1 MKIVDNDNWLAPV
14 ADEVQKRNDRFCNRL
29 KTIEQQY
36 GSLNSF
42 ASAHEFFGFHYD
54 RIRRGWWYR
63 EYAPAAHYLS
73 LYGDFNGWNKYDN
86 PLENAGNGI
95 WELFLP
101 DSEYK
106 TKLVHGSLLKVL
118 VQSSIGE
125 QERIPVY
132 ITRVVQDENTKDF
145 SAQFWNPETQYVF
158 ENQSPAIDDEPLLIY
173 ESHVG
178 MAQEKEGVGTYN
190 EFIANVLPRIKA
202 DGYNAVQLMAIAE
215 HPYYGSFGY
224 HVSNFFAASSR
235 FGTPEELKKLV
246 DTAHGMGLRVI
257 MDLVHS
263 HTVKN
268 VREGINLF
276 DGTEY
281 QYLKPGLEGVHPQW
295 DSKLFDYGKT
305 ATLQLLLSNVKY
317 WLDEYHFDGY
327 RFDGVTSMLY
337 KNHGIGETFDSP
349 WKYFGDSVDNDAVT
363 YLQLANKL
371 IHDIDS
377 QNVTIAEDVSGM
389 PGICAKIEDGGIGF
403 DYRLGMGL
411 PDFWIKVLKDQSDE
425 QWNMHEFFFTMTN
438 RLSDVKTIA
447 YAESHDQALVG
458 DKTLAFRLM
467 DKEMYF
473 AMDKNSQ
480 NLIIDRGIALHKMIR
495 FFTITLGGDA
505 WLNFM
510 GNEFG
515 HPEWID
521 FPRYDN
527 GWSYKYAKRQ
537 WSLADNG
544 YLKYHWLGDFDKA
557 MLDFVKQTKVMQ
569 AAPAWLLNADEDNK
583 TIVFERNNLIFVFN
597 WGQKSLP
604 GYIINVKQ
612 TGDYEIIFSTDDKR
626 FGGFENID
634 KNAIFPSEKNGDAIT
649 MKIYNV
655 ARTATVY
662 RVKKM
667 IFLKKNVERKNK
679 LFNFA
684 DWNEF

>member
-1 MKIVDNDNWLAPV
+1 MKIVEQDSWLFPV
-14 ADEVQKRNDRFCNRL
+14 ADEVEKRFERYQNRL
-29 KTIEQQY
+29 KVIENQF
-36 GSLNSF
+36 GSLNNF
-42 ASAHEFFGFHYD
+42 ASAYQFFGFHYD
-54 RIRRGWWYR
+54 KIYRGWWYR
-63 EYAPAAHYLS
+63 EWAPAAHYMS
-73 LYGDFNGWNKYDN
+73 LFGDFNGWQRYEN
-86 PLENAGNGI
+86 PLENIGNGV
-95 WELFLP
+95 WEIFLP

-106 TKLVHGSLLKVL
+106 DRLTHGSLLKVI

-125 QERIPVY
+125 QERIPIY
-132 ITRVVQDENTKDF
+132 INRVVQDENTKDF
-145 SAQFWNPETQYVF
+145 SAQFWNPEKQYVF
-158 ENQSPAIDDEPLLIY
+158 ENQTPTLKDEPLLIY

-178 MAQEKEGVGTYN
+178 MAQEKENVGTYN
-190 EFIANVLPRIKA
+190 EFITNVLPRIKA

-246 DTAHGMGLRVI
+246 DTAHGMGLLVI

-268 VREGINLF
+268 VREGLNLF

-281 QYLKPGLEGVHPQW
+281 QYLKPGQEGIHPQW
-295 DSKLFDYGKT
+295 DSKLFNYGKT
-305 ATLQLLLSNVKY
+305 ETLQLLLSNVRF
-317 WLDEYHFDGY
+317 WLEEYHFDGF

-337 KNHGIGETFDSP
+337 KNHGIGETFDDP
-349 WKYFGDSVDNDAVT
+349 WKYFGDNVDNDAVT

-371 IHDIDS
+371 VHDIDN
-377 QNVTIAEDVSGM
+377 QNITIAEDVSGM

-411 PDFWIKVLKDQSDE
+411 PDFWIKVLKDQTDE

-438 RLSDVKTIA
+438 RLQDVKTIA

-467 DKEMYF
+467 DKEMYT
-473 AMDKNSQ
+473 AMAKNQ
-480 NLIIDRGIALHKMIR
+480 DNLIIDRGIALHKMIR
-495 FFTITLGGDA
+495 FFTICLGGDA

-527 GWSYKYAKRQ
+527 NWSYKYAKRQ
-537 WSLADNG
+537 WSLADAD

-557 MLDFVKQTKVMQ
+557 MLDFVKKNKIMKS
-569 AAPAWLLNADEDNK
+569 APAWLLEADEDNK
-583 TIVFERNNLIFVFN
+583 TIVFERNNMIFVFN

-604 GYIINVKQ
+604 DYKIKVKG
-612 TGDYEIIFSTDDKR
+612 TGDYEIVFSTDEKC

-634 KNAIFPSEKNGDAIT
+634 KSAVFPSEREGDEVT

-655 ARTATVY
+655 ARIATVY
-662 RVKKM
+662 RVKK
-667 IFLKKNVERKNK
+667 
-679 LFNFA
+679 
-684 DWNEF
+684 

>member
-1 MKIVDNDNWLAPV
+1 MKIVEKDSWLNPV
-14 ADEVQKRNDRFCNRL
+14 ADEVENRYERFQNRL
-29 KTIEQQY
+29 KSIENQF
-36 GSLNSF
+36 GSLSTF
-42 ASAHEFFGFHYD
+42 ASAHQFFGFHYD
-54 RIRRGWWYR
+54 PHRRGWWYR
-63 EYAPAAHYLS
+63 EWAPCAHYIS
-73 LYGDFNGWNKYDN
+73 IFGDFNGWNRYGN
-86 PLENAGNGI
+86 PLENVGNGV
-95 WELFLP
+95 WEIFLP
-101 DSEYK
+101 DTEYK
-106 TKLVHGSLLKVL
+106 DKLVHGSLLKII

-125 QERIPVY
+125 QERIPIY
-132 ITRVVQDENTKDF
+132 INRVVQDEKTKDF
-145 SAQFWNPETQYVF
+145 SAQFWNPVTPFVF
-158 ENQSPAIDDEPLLIY
+158 EHQTPTLGADPLLIY

-178 MAQEKEGVGTYN
+178 MAQEKEEVGTYN
-190 EFIANVLPRIKA
+190 EFITNVLPRIKA

-246 DTAHGMGLRVI
+246 DTAHGMGLLVI

-268 VREGINLF
+268 VREGLNLF
-276 DGTEY
+276 DGSDY
-281 QYLKPGLEGVHPQW
+281 QYLKPGKDGEHPQW
-295 DSKLFDYGKT
+295 DSKLFNYGKT
-305 ATLQLLLSNVKY
+305 ETLQLLLSNVRY
-317 WLDEYHFDGY
+317 WLDEYHFDGF

-337 KNHGIGETFDSP
+337 KNHGMGETFDNP
-349 WKYFGDSVDNDAVT
+349 WKYFGDNVDNDAVT

-371 IHDIDS
+371 IHNIDN
-377 QNVTIAEDVSGM
+377 QNITIAEDVSGM

-411 PDFWIKVLKDQSDE
+411 PDFWIKVLKDQTDE

-467 DKEMYF
+467 DKEMYT
-473 AMDKNSQ
+473 AMDKASQ

-495 FFTITLGGDA
+495 FFTICLGGDA

-557 MLDFVKQTKVMQ
+557 MLDFVKKTRLL
-569 AAPAWLLNADEDNK
+569 ASNPAWLLEADEENK
-583 TIVFERNNLIFVFN
+583 TIIFEKNNFIFVFN

-604 GYIINVKQ
+604 DYEVKVKQ
-612 TGDYEIIFSTDDKR
+612 TGDYKIVLSTDSQC
-626 FGGFENID
+626 FGGFGNVDE
-634 KNAIFPSEKNGDAIT
+634 KAVFPSEKREDGVFI
-649 MKIYNV
+649 KVYNV
-655 ARTATVY
+655 ARTAVVY
-662 RVKKM
+662 SVD
-667 IFLKKNVERKNK
+667 N
-679 LFNFA
+679 
-684 DWNEF
+684 

>member
-1 MKIVDNDNWLAPV
+1 MNIVERDSWLNPV
-14 ADEVQKRNDRFCNRL
+14 ADEVQKRYDRFCNRL
-29 KTIEQQY
+29 KAIENKF
-36 GSLNSF
+36 GSLNNF
-42 ASAHEFFGFHYD
+42 ASAHQFFGFHYD
-54 RIRRGWWYR
+54 NIRRGWWYR
-63 EYAPAAHYLS
+63 EWAPAAHYLS
-73 LYGDFNGWNKYDN
+73 LYGDFNGWDRYAN
-86 PLENAGNGI
+86 PLENVGNGI
-95 WELFLP
+95 WEIFLP

-106 TKLVHGSLLKVL
+106 NKLVHGSLLKVL

-145 SAQFWNPETQYVF
+145 SAQFWNPEKPYKY
-158 ENQSPAIDDEPLLIY
+158 ENKAPKITDEPLLIY

-178 MAQEKEGVGTYN
+178 MAQEKEEVGSYN
-190 EFIANVLPRIKA
+190 EFIDNVLPRIKA

-281 QYLKPGLEGVHPQW
+281 QYLKPGYEGIHPQW
-295 DSKLFDYGKT
+295 DSKLFNYGKT
-305 ATLQLLLSNVKY
+305 ETLQLLLSNVKY
-317 WLDEYHFDGY
+317 WLEEYHFDGY

-337 KNHGIGETFDSP
+337 KDHGIGTTFDDP
-349 WKYFGDSVDNDAVT
+349 WKYFGDNIDNDAVT

-371 IHDIDS
+371 IHDIDK

-389 PGICAKIEDGGIGF
+389 PGICAKIDDGGIGF

-411 PDFWIKVLKDQSDE
+411 PDFWIKVLKDQTDE

-438 RLSDVKTIA
+438 RLYDVKTIA

-467 DKEMYF
+467 DKEMYT
-473 AMDKNSQ
+473 AMDKASQ

-557 MLDFVKQTKVMQ
+557 MLAFVKKTKVMQ

-604 GYIINVKQ
+604 DYTINVKQ
-612 TGDYEIIFSTDDKR
+612 TGDYEIMFTTDDKC

-634 KNAIFPSEKNGDAIT
+634 KNAIFPSEKKGDDIT

-655 ARTATVY
+655 ARTAVVY
-662 RVKKM
+662 S
-667 IFLKKNVERKNK
+667 LKNDV
-679 LFNFA
+679 F
-684 DWNEF
+684 

>member
-1 MKIVDNDNWLAPV
+1 MKIVDNDNWLSPV
-14 ADEVQKRNDRFCNRL
+14 ADEVQKRYDRYRNRL
-29 KTIEQQY
+29 ETIEKQY
-36 GSLNSF
+36 GSLDRF

-73 LYGDFNGWNKYDN
+73 LYGDFNGWNKYEN
-86 PLENAGNGI
+86 PLENVGNGI

-106 TKLVHGSLLKVL
+106 TRLVHGSLMKVL

-125 QERIPVY
+125 QDRIPIY
-132 ITRVVQDENTKDF
+132 IERVVQDENTKDF
-145 SAQFWNPETQYVF
+145 AAQFWNPEKQYVF
-158 ENQSPAIDDEPLLIY
+158 ENQSPRIDDEPLLIY

-190 EFIANVLPRIKA
+190 EFITNVLPRIKA
-202 DGYNAVQLMAIAE
+202 GGYNAVQLMAIAE

-246 DTAHGMGLRVI
+246 DTAHGMGLLVI

-281 QYLKPGLEGVHPQW
+281 QYLKPGMEGIHPQW

-349 WKYFGDSVDNDAVT
+349 WKYFGDGVDNDAVT

-371 IHDIDS
+371 IHDIDN

-389 PGICAKIEDGGIGF
+389 PGICAHIEDGGMGF

-438 RLSDVKTIA
+438 RLYDVKTVA

-473 AMDKNSQ
+473 AMSKDQQ

-521 FPRYDN
+521 FPRHDN

-537 WSLADNG
+537 WSLADNEC
-544 YLKYHWLGDFDKA
+544 LKYQWLGDFDKA
-557 MLDFVKQTKVMQ
+557 MLDFVKKTKVMQ
-569 AAPAWLLNADEDNK
+569 SAPAWLLNVDEDNK

-612 TGDYEIIFSTDDKR
+612 TGDYEIVFSTDEKR

-634 KNAIFPSEKNGDAIT
+634 ESAVFPSEKNGDAVT

-655 ARTATVY
+655 ARTAAVY
-662 RVKKM
+662 SVKK
-667 IFLKKNVERKNK
+667 
-679 LFNFA
+679 
-684 DWNEF
+684 

>member
-1 MKIVDNDNWLAPV
+1 MKIVERDSWLNPV
-14 ADEVQKRNDRFCNRL
+14 ADEVQKRYDRYCNRL
-29 KTIEQQY
+29 KTIEKQF
-36 GSLNSF
+36 GSLGTF
-42 ASAHEFFGFHYD
+42 ASAHQFFGFHYD

-63 EYAPAAHYLS
+63 EWAPAAHYLS
-73 LYGDFNGWNKYDN
+73 LFGDFNDWQRYAN
-86 PLENAGNGI
+86 PLENVGNGV
-95 WELFLP
+95 WEIFLP
-101 DSEYK
+101 DDEYQN
-106 TKLVHGSLLKVL
+106 KLVHGSLLKVI

-125 QERIPVY
+125 QERIPIY
-132 ITRVVQDENTKDF
+132 INRVVQDENTKDF
-145 SAQFWNPETQYVF
+145 SAQFWNPAKPYVF
-158 ENQSPAIDDEPLLIY
+158 ENQTPTLGEEPLLIY

-178 MAQEKEGVGTYN
+178 MAQEKEDVGSYN

-246 DTAHGMGLRVI
+246 DTAHGMGLLVI

-281 QYLKPGLEGVHPQW
+281 QYLKPGKDGEHPQW
-295 DSKLFDYGKT
+295 DSKLFNYGKT
-305 ATLQLLLSNVKY
+305 ETLQLLLSNVRY
-317 WLDEYHFDGY
+317 WLEEYHFDGY

-337 KNHGIGETFDSP
+337 KNHGIGETFDDP
-349 WKYFGDSVDNDAVT
+349 WKYFGDNVDNDAVT

-371 IHDIDS
+371 IHDIDN
-377 QNVTIAEDVSGM
+377 QNITIAEDVSGM
-389 PGICAKIEDGGIGF
+389 PGICAKIEEGGIGF

-411 PDFWIKVLKDQSDE
+411 PDFWIKVLKDQTDE

-467 DKEMYF
+467 DKEMYT
-473 AMDKNSQ
+473 AMAKNQQ

-495 FFTITLGGDA
+495 FFTICLGGDA

-527 GWSYKYAKRQ
+527 GWSFKYAKRQ

-557 MLDFVKQTKVMQ
+557 MIDFVKKTRLL
-569 AAPAWLLNADEDNK
+569 ASNPAWLLEADEENK
-583 TIVFERNNLIFVFN
+583 TIIFEKNNFIFVFN

-604 GYIINVKQ
+604 DYEVKVKQ
-612 TGDYEIIFSTDDKR
+612 TGDYKIVLSTDSQC
-626 FGGFENID
+626 FGGFGNVDE
-634 KNAIFPSEKNGDAIT
+634 KAVFPSEKREDGVF
-649 MKIYNV
+649 MKVYNV
-655 ARTATVY
+655 ARTAVVY
-662 RVKKM
+662 SVD
-667 IFLKKNVERKNK
+667 N
-679 LFNFA
+679 
-684 DWNEF
+684 

>member
-1 MKIVDNDNWLAPV
+1 MNIVDRDSWLSPV
-14 ADEVQKRNDRFCNRL
+14 AEEVQRRYDRYSNRL

-36 GSLNSF
+36 GSLGNF
-42 ASAHEFFGFHYD
+42 ASAHQFFGFHYD

-63 EYAPAAHYLS
+63 EWAPAAHYLS
-73 LYGDFNGWNKYDN
+73 LYGDFNGWSRYEN

-95 WELFLP
+95 WEIFLP
-101 DSEYK
+101 DDEYK

-145 SAQFWNPETQYVF
+145 SAQFWNPDKPYVF
-158 ENQSPAIDDEPLLIY
+158 ENQTPSLKDEPLLIY

-178 MAQEKEGVGTYN
+178 MAQEKEEVGSYN
-190 EFIANVLPRIKA
+190 EFISNVLPRIKA

-246 DTAHGMGLRVI
+246 DTAHGMGLLVI

-281 QYLKPGLEGVHPQW
+281 QYLKPGQEGIHPQW
-295 DSKLFDYGKT
+295 DSKLFNYGKT
-305 ATLQLLLSNVKY
+305 ETLQLLLSNVKY

-337 KNHGIGETFDSP
+337 KDHGIGTTFDDP
-349 WKYFGDSVDNDAVT
+349 WKYFGDNVDNDAVT

-371 IHDIDS
+371 THDIDK
-377 QNVTIAEDVSGM
+377 QNITIAEDVSGM

-411 PDFWIKVLKDQSDE
+411 PDFWIKVLKDQTDE

-438 RLSDVKTIA
+438 RLQDVKTIA

-467 DKEMYF
+467 DKEMYTSM
-473 AMDKNSQ
+473 AKDQQ

-495 FFTITLGGDA
+495 FFTICLGGDA

-537 WSLADNG
+537 WSLSDAD

-557 MLDFVKQTKVMQ
+557 MLDFVKKTKVMQ
-569 AAPAWLLNADEDNK
+569 AAPAWLLEADEDNK

-604 GYIINVKQ
+604 DYKIKVKQ
-612 TGDYEIIFSTDDKR
+612 TGDYKIIFSSDDKC

-634 KNAIFPSEKNGDAIT
+634 KNAIFPSEKKGDEIT

-655 ARTATVY
+655 ARTAVVY
-662 RVKKM
+662 S
-667 IFLKKNVERKNK
+667 LKNDV
-679 LFNFA
+679 F
-684 DWNEF
+684 

>member
-1 MKIVDNDNWLAPV
+1 MNIVDRDSWLSPV
-14 ADEVQKRNDRFCNRL
+14 AEEVQRRFDRYCNRL

-36 GSLNSF
+36 GSLGNF
-42 ASAHEFFGFHYD
+42 ASAHQFFGFHYD

-63 EYAPAAHYLS
+63 EWAPAAHYLS
-73 LYGDFNGWNKYDN
+73 LYGDFNGWNRYEN

-95 WELFLP
+95 WEIFLP
-101 DSEYK
+101 DDEYK

-145 SAQFWNPETQYVF
+145 SAQFWNPDKPYVF
-158 ENQSPAIDDEPLLIY
+158 ENQTPSLKDEPLLIY

-178 MAQEKEGVGTYN
+178 MAQEKEEVGSYN
-190 EFIANVLPRIKA
+190 EFISNVLPRIKA

-246 DTAHGMGLRVI
+246 DTAHGMGLLVI

-281 QYLKPGLEGVHPQW
+281 QYLKPGQEGIHPQW
-295 DSKLFDYGKT
+295 DSKLFNYGKT
-305 ATLQLLLSNVKY
+305 ETLQLLLSNVKY

-337 KNHGIGETFDSP
+337 KDHGIGTTFDDP
-349 WKYFGDSVDNDAVT
+349 WKYFGDNVDNDAVT

-371 IHDIDS
+371 THDIDK
-377 QNVTIAEDVSGM
+377 QNITIAEDVSGM

-411 PDFWIKVLKDQSDE
+411 PDFWIKVLKDQTDE

-438 RLSDVKTIA
+438 RLQDVKTIA

-467 DKEMYF
+467 DKEMYT
-473 AMDKNSQ
+473 AMAKDQQ

-495 FFTITLGGDA
+495 FFTICLGGDA

-537 WSLADNG
+537 WSLSDAN

-557 MLDFVKQTKVMQ
+557 MLDFVKKTKVMQ
-569 AAPAWLLNADEDNK
+569 AAPAWLLEADEDNK

-604 GYIINVKQ
+604 DYKIKVKQ
-612 TGDYEIIFSTDDKR
+612 TGDYKIIFSSDDKC

-634 KNAIFPSEKNGDAIT
+634 KNAIFPSEKKGDEIT

-655 ARTATVY
+655 ARTAVVY
-662 RVKKM
+662 S
-667 IFLKKNVERKNK
+667 LKNDV
-679 LFNFA
+679 F
-684 DWNEF
+684 

>member
-1 MKIVDNDNWLAPV
+1 MKIVEKDSWLNPV
-14 ADEVQKRNDRFCNRL
+14 ADKVQERYNRYL
-29 KTIEQQY
+29 NKLHLIENQY
-36 GSLNSF
+36 GSLCTF
-42 ASAHEFFGFHYD
+42 ATAYMFFGFHYD
-54 RIRRGWWYR
+54 RVRRGWWYR

-73 LYGDFNGWNKYDN
+73 LFGDFNDWNRYAN
-86 PLENAGNGI
+86 PLENDGHGVWTI
-95 WELFLP
+95 FLP
-101 DSEYK
+101 DAEYK
-106 TKLVHGSLLKVL
+106 DKLVHGSLLKVI

-132 ITRVVQDENTKDF
+132 VNKVLQDDTTKDF
-145 SAQFWNPETQYVF
+145 AAQFWNPKQPYIF
-158 ENQSPAIDDEPLLIY
+158 ENQSPVLNDEPLLIY
-173 ESHVG
+173 EAHVG

-190 EFIANVLPRIKA
+190 EFIANVLPRIK
-202 DGYNAVQLMAIAE
+202 DGGYNAVQLMAIAE

-268 VREGINLF
+268 TREGINLF

-281 QYLKPGLEGVHPQW
+281 QYLKPGREGEHPQW

-305 ATLQLLLSNVKY
+305 ETLQLLLSNVRY
-317 WLDEYHFDGY
+317 WLDEFHFDGF

-337 KNHGIGETFDSP
+337 KNHGIDTVYDSP
-349 WKYFGDSVDNDAVT
+349 WQYFGDNIDNDAVT
-363 YLQLANKL
+363 YLQLANNL
-371 IHDIDS
+371 IHNIDN
-377 QNVTIAEDVSGM
+377 QYVTIAEDVSGM
-389 PGICAKIEDGGIGF
+389 PGLCAPIDDGGIGF

-411 PDFWIKVLKDQSDE
+411 PDFWIKVLKDQPEE

-438 RLSDVKTIA
+438 RLPDVKTIA

-467 DKEMYF
+467 DKEMYT
-473 AMDKNSQ
+473 AMDKASP

-495 FFTITLGGDA
+495 LFTIALGGDA

-537 WSLADNG
+537 WSLADNSC
-544 YLKYHWLGDFDKA
+544 LKYHWLGDFDKA
-557 MLDFVKQTKVMQ
+557 MIDFVKKTKVMQ

-604 GYIINVKQ
+604 DYRINVKQ
-612 TGDYEIIFSTDDKR
+612 TGDYKIILTTDEKR

-634 KNAIFPSEKNGDAIT
+634 RNAIFPSEKNNDEVT
-649 MKIYNV
+649 MRIYNV

-662 RVKKM
+662 QAKQ
-667 IFLKKNVERKNK
+667 
-679 LFNFA
+679 
-684 DWNEF
+684 

>member
-1 MKIVDNDNWLAPV
+1 MKIVERDNWLTPV
-14 ADEVQKRNDRFCNRL
+14 AAEVERRFKRYQDRL
-29 KTIEQQY
+29 KSIENQF
-36 GSLNSF
+36 GSLNNF
-42 ASAHEFFGFHYD
+42 ASAYQFFGFHYD
-54 RIRRGWWYR
+54 NVRHGWWYR
-63 EYAPAAHYLS
+63 EWAPGAHYMS
-73 LYGDFNGWNKYDN
+73 VYGDFNQWQRYSNPMDN
-86 PLENAGNGI
+86 VGNGI
-95 WELFLP
+95 WEVFLP

-106 TKLVHGSLLKVL
+106 DKLVHGSLLKVL

-125 QERIPVY
+125 QERMPVY
-132 ITRVVQDENTKDF
+132 INRVVQDEASKDF
-145 SAQFWNPETQYVF
+145 SAQFWNPDKQYVF
-158 ENQSPAIDDEPLLIY
+158 VNQRPVLGSEPLLIY

-178 MAQEKEGVGTYN
+178 MAQEKEDVGTYN
-190 EFIANVLPRIKA
+190 EFIDNVLPRIKA
-202 DGYNAVQLMAIAE
+202 DGYNAVQLMAVAE

-224 HVSNFFAASSR
+224 HVSNYFAASSR
-235 FGTPEELKKLV
+235 FGTPEELKQLV
-246 DTAHGMGLRVI
+246 DTAHGMGLMVI

-276 DGTEY
+276 DGTDY
-281 QYLKPGLEGVHPQW
+281 QYLKPGKEGEHPQW
-295 DSKLFDYGKT
+295 DSKLFNYGKT
-305 ATLQLLLSNVKY
+305 ETLQLLLSNVKY
-317 WLDEYHFDGY
+317 WLDEYRFDGF

-337 KNHGIGETFDSP
+337 KDHGIGTAFDDP
-349 WKYFGDSVDNDAVT
+349 WKYFGDNVDNDAVT

-371 IHDIDS
+371 IHDIDN

-411 PDFWIKVLKDQSDE
+411 PDFWIKVLKDQTDE

-467 DKEMYF
+467 DKEMYT
-473 AMDKNSQ
+473 AMAKNRQ

-495 FFTITLGGDA
+495 FFTICLGGDA

-537 WSLADNG
+537 WSLADAD

-557 MLDFVKQTKVMQ
+557 MLDFVKRTGVMQ
-569 AAPAWLLNADEDNK
+569 ANPAWLLQADEDNK
-583 TIVFERNNLIFVFN
+583 TIVFERKNLIFVFN

-604 GYIINVKQ
+604 GYQIKVKR
-612 TGDYEIIFSTDDKR
+612 TGDYKIVFSSDSKR

-634 KNAIFPSEKNGDAIT
+634 ESAIFPSEREGDEVT

-655 ARTATVY
+655 ARTAVVY
-662 RVKKM
+662 AVD
-667 IFLKKNVERKNK
+667 
-679 LFNFA
+679 NF
-684 DWNEF
+684 

>member
-1 MKIVDNDNWLAPV
+1 MKIVDNDNWLSPV
-14 ADEVQKRNDRFCNRL
+14 ADEVQKRYDRYRNRL
-29 KTIEQQY
+29 ETIEKQY
-36 GSLNSF
+36 GSLDRF

-73 LYGDFNGWNKYDN
+73 LYGDFNGWNKYEN

-106 TKLVHGSLLKVL
+106 TRLVHGSLMKVL

-125 QERIPVY
+125 QDRIPIY
-132 ITRVVQDENTKDF
+132 IERVVQDENTKDF
-145 SAQFWNPETQYVF
+145 AAQFWNPEKQYIF
-158 ENQSPAIDDEPLLIY
+158 ENQTPELTDEPLLIY

-190 EFIANVLPRIKA
+190 EFIANVLPRVKA
-202 DGYNAVQLMAIAE
+202 GGYNAVQLMAIAE

-246 DTAHGMGLRVI
+246 DTAHGMGLLVI

-281 QYLKPGLEGVHPQW
+281 QYLKPGMEGVHPQW

-349 WKYFGDSVDNDAVT
+349 WKYFGDGVDNDAVT

-371 IHDIDS
+371 IHDIDN

-389 PGICAKIEDGGIGF
+389 PGICAHIEDGGMGF

-438 RLSDVKTIA
+438 RLYDVKTVA

-473 AMDKNSQ
+473 AMSKDQQ

-521 FPRYDN
+521 FPRHDN

-537 WSLADNG
+537 WSLADNEC
-544 YLKYHWLGDFDKA
+544 LKYQWLGDFDKA
-557 MLDFVKQTKVMQ
+557 MLDFVKKTKVMQ
-569 AAPAWLLNADEDNK
+569 SAPAWLLNVDEDNK

-612 TGDYEIIFSTDDKR
+612 TGDYEIVFSTDEKR

-634 KNAIFPSEKNGDAIT
+634 ESAVFPSEKNGDAVT

-655 ARTATVY
+655 ARTAAVY
-662 RVKKM
+662 SVKK
-667 IFLKKNVERKNK
+667 
-679 LFNFA
+679 
-684 DWNEF
+684 

>member
-1 MKIVDNDNWLAPV
+1 MKIVEKDSWLNPV
-14 ADEVQKRNDRFCNRL
+14 ADEVENRYERFQNRL
-29 KTIEQQY
+29 KSIENQF
-36 GSLNSF
+36 GSLSTF
-42 ASAHEFFGFHYD
+42 ASAHQFFGFHYD
-54 RIRRGWWYR
+54 PHRRGWWYR
-63 EYAPAAHYLS
+63 EWAPCAHYIS
-73 LYGDFNGWNKYDN
+73 IFGDFNGWNRYGN
-86 PLENAGNGI
+86 PLENVGNGV
-95 WELFLP
+95 WEIFLP
-101 DSEYK
+101 DTEYK
-106 TKLVHGSLLKVL
+106 DKLVHGSLLKII

-125 QERIPVY
+125 QERIPIY
-132 ITRVVQDENTKDF
+132 INRVVQDEKTKDF
-145 SAQFWNPETQYVF
+145 SAQFWNPVTPFVF
-158 ENQSPAIDDEPLLIY
+158 EHQTPTLGADPLLIY

-178 MAQEKEGVGTYN
+178 MAQEKEEVGTYN
-190 EFIANVLPRIKA
+190 EFITNVLPRIKA

-246 DTAHGMGLRVI
+246 DTAHGMGLLVI

-268 VREGINLF
+268 VREGLNLF
-276 DGTEY
+276 DGSDY
-281 QYLKPGLEGVHPQW
+281 QYLKPGKDGEHPQW
-295 DSKLFDYGKT
+295 DSKLFNYGKT
-305 ATLQLLLSNVKY
+305 ETLQLLLSNVRY
-317 WLDEYHFDGY
+317 WLDEYHFDGF

-337 KNHGIGETFDSP
+337 KNHGMGETFDNP
-349 WKYFGDSVDNDAVT
+349 WKYFGDNVDNDAVT

-371 IHDIDS
+371 IHDIDN
-377 QNVTIAEDVSGM
+377 QNITIAEDVSGM

-411 PDFWIKVLKDQSDE
+411 PDFWIKVLKDQTDE

-467 DKEMYF
+467 DKEMYT
-473 AMDKNSQ
+473 AMDKASQ

-495 FFTITLGGDA
+495 FFTICLGGDA

-557 MLDFVKQTKVMQ
+557 MLDFVKKTRLL
-569 AAPAWLLNADEDNK
+569 ASNPAWLLEADEENK
-583 TIVFERNNLIFVFN
+583 TIIFEKNNFIFVFN

-604 GYIINVKQ
+604 DYEVKVKQ
-612 TGDYEIIFSTDDKR
+612 TGDYKIVLSTDSQR
-626 FGGFENID
+626 FGGFGNVDE
-634 KNAIFPSEKNGDAIT
+634 KAVFPSEKRGDGVF
-649 MKIYNV
+649 MKVYNV
-655 ARTATVY
+655 ARTAVVY
-662 RVKKM
+662 CVD
-667 IFLKKNVERKNK
+667 N
-679 LFNFA
+679 
-684 DWNEF
+684 

>member
-1 MKIVDNDNWLAPV
+1 MKIVERDSWLNPV
-14 ADEVQKRNDRFCNRL
+14 ANEVQKRYDRYCNRL
-29 KTIEQQY
+29 KTIEKQF
-36 GSLNSF
+36 GSLGTF
-42 ASAHEFFGFHYD
+42 ASAHQFFGFHYD

-63 EYAPAAHYLS
+63 EWAPAAHYLS
-73 LYGDFNGWNKYDN
+73 LFGDFNDWQRYAN
-86 PLENAGNGI
+86 PLENVGYGV
-95 WELFLP
+95 WEIFLP
-101 DSEYK
+101 DDEYQN
-106 TKLVHGSLLKVL
+106 KLVHGSLLKVI

-125 QERIPVY
+125 QERIPIY
-132 ITRVVQDENTKDF
+132 INRVVQDENTKDF
-145 SAQFWNPETQYVF
+145 SAQFWNPAKPYVF
-158 ENQSPAIDDEPLLIY
+158 ENQTPKLGEEPLLIY

-178 MAQEKEGVGTYN
+178 MAQEKENVGSYN

-246 DTAHGMGLRVI
+246 DTAHGMGLLVI

-281 QYLKPGLEGVHPQW
+281 QYLKPGKDGEHPQW
-295 DSKLFDYGKT
+295 DSKLFNYGKT
-305 ATLQLLLSNVKY
+305 ETLQLLLSNVRY
-317 WLDEYHFDGY
+317 WLEEYHFDGY

-337 KNHGIGETFDSP
+337 RNHGIGETFDDP
-349 WKYFGDSVDNDAVT
+349 WKYFGDNIDNDAVT

-371 IHDIDS
+371 IHDIDN

-411 PDFWIKVLKDQSDE
+411 PDFWIKVLKDQTDE

-467 DKEMYF
+467 DKEMYT
-473 AMDKNSQ
+473 AMAKNQQ
-480 NLIIDRGIALHKMIR
+480 NLVIDRGIALHKMIR
-495 FFTITLGGDA
+495 FFTICLGGDA

-537 WSLADNG
+537 WSLSDNG

-557 MLDFVKQTKVMQ
+557 MIDFVKKTQLL
-569 AAPAWLLNADEDNK
+569 ASNPAWLLEADEENK
-583 TIVFERNNLIFVFN
+583 TIIFEKNNFIFVFN

-604 GYIINVKQ
+604 DYKVKVKQ
-612 TGDYEIIFSTDDKR
+612 IGDYKIVLSTDSQC
-626 FGGFENID
+626 FGGFGNVDE
-634 KNAIFPSEKNGDAIT
+634 KAVFPSEKREDGVF
-649 MKIYNV
+649 MKVYNV
-655 ARTATVY
+655 ARTAVVY
-662 RVKKM
+662 SVD
-667 IFLKKNVERKNK
+667 N
-679 LFNFA
+679 
-684 DWNEF
+684 

>member
-1 MKIVDNDNWLAPV
+1 MKIVDNDNWLSPV
-14 ADEVQKRNDRFCNRL
+14 ADEVQKRYDRYRNRL
-29 KTIEQQY
+29 ETIEKQY
-36 GSLNSF
+36 GSLDRF

-73 LYGDFNGWNKYDN
+73 LYGDFNGWNKYEN
-86 PLENAGNGI
+86 PLENVGNGI

-106 TKLVHGSLLKVL
+106 TRLVHGSLMKVL

-125 QERIPVY
+125 QDRIPIY
-132 ITRVVQDENTKDF
+132 IERVVQDENTKDF
-145 SAQFWNPETQYVF
+145 AAQFWNPEKQYIF
-158 ENQSPAIDDEPLLIY
+158 ENQTPELTDEPLLIY

-190 EFIANVLPRIKA
+190 EFIANVLPRVKA
-202 DGYNAVQLMAIAE
+202 GGYNAVQLMAIAE

-246 DTAHGMGLRVI
+246 DTAHGMGLLVI

-281 QYLKPGLEGVHPQW
+281 QYLKPGMEGVHPQW

-349 WKYFGDSVDNDAVT
+349 WKYFGDGVDNDAVT

-371 IHDIDS
+371 IHDIDN

-389 PGICAKIEDGGIGF
+389 PGICAHIEDGGMGF

-438 RLSDVKTIA
+438 RLYDVKTVA

-473 AMDKNSQ
+473 AMSKDQQ

-521 FPRYDN
+521 FPRHDN

-537 WSLADNG
+537 WSLADNEC
-544 YLKYHWLGDFDKA
+544 LKYQWLGDFDKA
-557 MLDFVKQTKVMQ
+557 MLDFVKKTKVMQ
-569 AAPAWLLNADEDNK
+569 SAPAWLLNVDEDNK

-612 TGDYEIIFSTDDKR
+612 TGDYEIVFSTDEKR

-634 KNAIFPSEKNGDAIT
+634 ESAVFPSKKNGDAVT

-655 ARTATVY
+655 ARTAAVY
-662 RVKKM
+662 SVKK
-667 IFLKKNVERKNK
+667 
-679 LFNFA
+679 
-684 DWNEF
+684 

>member
-1 MKIVDNDNWLAPV
+1 MKIVERDSWLNPV
-14 ADEVQKRNDRFCNRL
+14 ADEVQKRYDRFCNRL
-29 KTIEQQY
+29 KAIEDKF
-36 GSLNSF
+36 GSLNNF
-42 ASAHEFFGFHYD
+42 ASAHQFFGFHYD
-54 RIRRGWWYR
+54 NIRRGWWYR
-63 EYAPAAHYLS
+63 EWAPAAHYLS
-73 LYGDFNGWNKYDN
+73 LYGDFNGWDRYAN
-86 PLENAGNGI
+86 PLENVGNGI
-95 WELFLP
+95 WEIFLP

-106 TKLVHGSLLKVL
+106 NKLVHGSLLKVL

-145 SAQFWNPETQYVF
+145 SAQFWNPEKPYKY
-158 ENQSPAIDDEPLLIY
+158 ENKAPKITDEPLLIY

-178 MAQEKEGVGTYN
+178 MAQEKEEVGSYN
-190 EFIANVLPRIKA
+190 EFIDNVLPRIKA

-281 QYLKPGLEGVHPQW
+281 QYLKPGYEGIHPQW
-295 DSKLFDYGKT
+295 DSKLFNYGKT
-305 ATLQLLLSNVKY
+305 ETLQLLLSNVKY

-337 KNHGIGETFDSP
+337 KNHGIGETFDDP
-349 WKYFGDSVDNDAVT
+349 WKYFGDNVDNDAVT

-371 IHDIDS
+371 IHDIEK

-389 PGICAKIEDGGIGF
+389 PGICAEIEDGGIGF

-411 PDFWIKVLKDQSDE
+411 PDFWIKVLKDQTDE

-438 RLSDVKTIA
+438 RLYDVKTIA

-467 DKEMYF
+467 DKEMYT
-473 AMDKNSQ
+473 AMDKASQ

-557 MLDFVKQTKVMQ
+557 MLAFVKKTKVMQ

-604 GYIINVKQ
+604 DYTINVKQ
-612 TGDYEIIFSTDDKR
+612 TGDYEIMFTTDDKC

-634 KNAIFPSEKNGDAIT
+634 KNAVFPSEKKGEEIT

-655 ARTATVY
+655 ARTAVVY
-662 RVKKM
+662 S
-667 IFLKKNVERKNK
+667 LKNDV
-679 LFNFA
+679 F
-684 DWNEF
+684 

>member
-1 MKIVDNDNWLAPV
+1 MKIVDNDNWLSPV
-14 ADEVQKRNDRFCNRL
+14 ADEVQKRYDRYRNRL
-29 KTIEQQY
+29 ETIEKQY
-36 GSLNSF
+36 GSLDRF

-73 LYGDFNGWNKYDN
+73 LYGDFNGWNKYEN
-86 PLENAGNGI
+86 PLENVGNGI

-106 TKLVHGSLLKVL
+106 TRLVHGSLMKVL

-125 QERIPVY
+125 QDRIPIY
-132 ITRVVQDENTKDF
+132 IERVVQDENTKDF
-145 SAQFWNPETQYVF
+145 AAQFWNPEKQYIF
-158 ENQSPAIDDEPLLIY
+158 ENQTPELTDEPLLIY

-190 EFIANVLPRIKA
+190 EFIANVLPRVKA
-202 DGYNAVQLMAIAE
+202 GGYNAVQLMAIAE

-246 DTAHGMGLRVI
+246 DTAHGMGLLVI

-281 QYLKPGLEGVHPQW
+281 QYLKPGMEGVHPQW

-349 WKYFGDSVDNDAVT
+349 WKYFGDGVDNDAVT

-371 IHDIDS
+371 IHDIDN

-389 PGICAKIEDGGIGF
+389 PGICAHIEDGGMGF

-438 RLSDVKTIA
+438 RLYDVKTVA

-473 AMDKNSQ
+473 AMSKDQQ

-521 FPRYDN
+521 FPRHDN

-537 WSLADNG
+537 WSLADNEC
-544 YLKYHWLGDFDKA
+544 LKYQWLGDFDKA
-557 MLDFVKQTKVMQ
+557 MLDFVKKTKVMQ
-569 AAPAWLLNADEDNK
+569 SAPAWLLNVDEDNK

-612 TGDYEIIFSTDDKR
+612 TGDYEIVFSTDEKR

-634 KNAIFPSEKNGDAIT
+634 ESAVFPSEKNGDAVT

-655 ARTATVY
+655 ARTAAVY
-662 RVKKM
+662 SVKK
-667 IFLKKNVERKNK
+667 
-679 LFNFA
+679 
-684 DWNEF
+684 

>member
-1 MKIVDNDNWLAPV
+1 MRLNKIKTMKIVDNDNWLIPV
-14 ADEVQKRNDRFCNRL
+14 SEEVQKRYDRFCNRL
-29 KTIEQQY
+29 KTIEKQY
-36 GSLNSF
+36 GSLNRF

-54 RIRRGWWYR
+54 HIRRGWWYR

-73 LYGDFNGWNKYDN
+73 LYGDFNGWNNYKN
-86 PLENAGNGI
+86 PLENVGNGI
-95 WELFLP
+95 WEIFLP

-106 TKLVHGSLLKVL
+106 TRLVHGSLLKVL

-145 SAQFWNPETQYVF
+145 SAQFWNPENPYKF
-158 ENQSPAIDDEPLLIY
+158 ENQSPEIDDEPLLIY

-190 EFIANVLPRIKA
+190 EFITNVLPRIKA

-295 DSKLFDYGKT
+295 DSKLFDYSKA

-317 WLDEYHFDGY
+317 WLEEYHFDGY

-371 IHDIDS
+371 IHDIDN

-411 PDFWIKVLKDQSDE
+411 PDFWIKVLKDQTDE

-438 RLSDVKTIA
+438 RLQDVKTIA

-467 DKEMYF
+467 DKEMYT

-527 GWSYKYAKRQ
+527 GWSYKYARRQ

-569 AAPAWLLNADEDNK
+569 AAPAWLLQADEDNK
-583 TIVFERNNLIFVFN
+583 TIVFERKNMIFVFN

-604 GYIINVKQ
+604 DYEINVRQ
-612 TGDYEIIFSTDDKR
+612 TGDYKIIFSTDAQC

-634 KNAIFPSEKNGDAIT
+634 KNAIFPSEKKGDEIT

-655 ARTATVY
+655 ARTAVVY
-662 RVKKM
+662 SVD
-667 IFLKKNVERKNK
+667 NSN
-679 LFNFA
+679 
-684 DWNEF
+684 DC

>member
-1 MKIVDNDNWLAPV
+1 MKIVDNDNWLSPV
-14 ADEVQKRNDRFCNRL
+14 ADEVQKRYDRYRNRL
-29 KTIEQQY
+29 ETIEKQY
-36 GSLNSF
+36 GSLDRF

-73 LYGDFNGWNKYDN
+73 LYGDFNGWNKYEN

-106 TKLVHGSLLKVL
+106 TRLVHGSLMKVL

-125 QERIPVY
+125 QDRIPIY
-132 ITRVVQDENTKDF
+132 IERVVQDENTKDF
-145 SAQFWNPETQYVF
+145 AAQFWNPEKQYIF
-158 ENQSPAIDDEPLLIY
+158 ENQTPELTDEPLLIY

-190 EFIANVLPRIKA
+190 EFIANVLPRVKA
-202 DGYNAVQLMAIAE
+202 GGYNAVQLMAIAE

-246 DTAHGMGLRVI
+246 DTAHGMGLLVI

-281 QYLKPGLEGVHPQW
+281 QYLKPGMEGVHPQW

-349 WKYFGDSVDNDAVT
+349 WKYFGDGVDNDAVT

-371 IHDIDS
+371 IHDIDN

-389 PGICAKIEDGGIGF
+389 PGICAHIEDGGMGF

-438 RLSDVKTIA
+438 RLYDVKTVA

-473 AMDKNSQ
+473 AMSKDQQ

-521 FPRYDN
+521 FPRHDN

-537 WSLADNG
+537 WSLADNEC
-544 YLKYHWLGDFDKA
+544 LKYQWLGDFDKA
-557 MLDFVKQTKVMQ
+557 MLDFVKKTKVMQ
-569 AAPAWLLNADEDNK
+569 SAPAWLLNVDEDNK

-612 TGDYEIIFSTDDKR
+612 TGDYEIVFSTDEKR

-634 KNAIFPSEKNGDAIT
+634 ESAVFPSKKNGDAVT

-655 ARTATVY
+655 ARTAAVY
-662 RVKKM
+662 SVKK
-667 IFLKKNVERKNK
+667 
-679 LFNFA
+679 
-684 DWNEF
+684 

>member
-1 MKIVDNDNWLAPV
+1 MKIVERDSWLNPV
-14 ADEVQKRNDRFCNRL
+14 ANEVQKRYDRYCNRL
-29 KTIEQQY
+29 KTIEKQF
-36 GSLNSF
+36 GSLGTF
-42 ASAHEFFGFHYD
+42 ASAHQFFGFHYD

-63 EYAPAAHYLS
+63 EWAPAAHYLS
-73 LYGDFNGWNKYDN
+73 LFGDFNDWQRYAN
-86 PLENAGNGI
+86 PLENVGYGV
-95 WELFLP
+95 WEIFLP
-101 DSEYK
+101 DDEYQN
-106 TKLVHGSLLKVL
+106 KLVHGSLLKVI

-125 QERIPVY
+125 QERIPIY
-132 ITRVVQDENTKDF
+132 INRVVQDENTKDF
-145 SAQFWNPETQYVF
+145 SAQFWNPAKPYVF
-158 ENQSPAIDDEPLLIY
+158 ENQTPALGEEPLLIY

-178 MAQEKEGVGTYN
+178 MAQEKEDVGSYN

-246 DTAHGMGLRVI
+246 DTAHGMGLLVI

-281 QYLKPGLEGVHPQW
+281 QYLKPGKDGEHPQW
-295 DSKLFDYGKT
+295 DSKLFNYGKT
-305 ATLQLLLSNVKY
+305 ETLQLLLSNVRY
-317 WLDEYHFDGY
+317 WLEEYHFDGY

-337 KNHGIGETFDSP
+337 KNHGIGETFDDP
-349 WKYFGDSVDNDAVT
+349 WKYFGDNIDNDAVT

-371 IHDIDS
+371 IHDIDN

-411 PDFWIKVLKDQSDE
+411 PDFWIKVLKDQTDE

-438 RLSDVKTIA
+438 RLSNVKTIA

-467 DKEMYF
+467 DKEMYT
-473 AMDKNSQ
+473 AMAKNQQ

-495 FFTITLGGDA
+495 FFTICLGGDA

-537 WSLADNG
+537 WSLSDNG

-557 MLDFVKQTKVMQ
+557 MIDFVKRTHLL
-569 AAPAWLLNADEDNK
+569 ASNPAWLLEADEENK
-583 TIVFERNNLIFVFN
+583 TIIFEKNNFIFVFN

-604 GYIINVKQ
+604 DYEVKVKQ
-612 TGDYEIIFSTDDKR
+612 TGDYKIVLSTDSQC
-626 FGGFENID
+626 FGGFGNVDE
-634 KNAIFPSEKNGDAIT
+634 KAVFPSEKREDGVF
-649 MKIYNV
+649 MKVYNV
-655 ARTATVY
+655 ARTAVVY
-662 RVKKM
+662 SVD
-667 IFLKKNVERKNK
+667 N
-679 LFNFA
+679 
-684 DWNEF
+684 

>member
-1 MKIVDNDNWLAPV
+1 MKIVERDSWLNPV
-14 ADEVQKRNDRFCNRL
+14 ANEVQKRYDRYCNRL
-29 KTIEQQY
+29 KTIEKQF
-36 GSLNSF
+36 GSLGTF
-42 ASAHEFFGFHYD
+42 ASAHQFFGFHYD

-63 EYAPAAHYLS
+63 EWAPAAHYLS
-73 LYGDFNGWNKYDN
+73 LFGDFNDWQRYAN
-86 PLENAGNGI
+86 PLENVGNGV
-95 WELFLP
+95 WEIFLP
-101 DSEYK
+101 DDEYQN
-106 TKLVHGSLLKVL
+106 KLVHGSLLKVI

-125 QERIPVY
+125 QERIPIY
-132 ITRVVQDENTKDF
+132 INRVVQDENTKDF
-145 SAQFWNPETQYVF
+145 SAQFWNPAKPYVF
-158 ENQSPAIDDEPLLIY
+158 ENQTPKLGEEPLLIY

-178 MAQEKEGVGTYN
+178 MAQEKEEVGSYN

-246 DTAHGMGLRVI
+246 DTAHGMGLLVI

-281 QYLKPGLEGVHPQW
+281 QYLKPGPEGVHPQW
-295 DSKLFDYGKT
+295 DSKLFNYGKT
-305 ATLQLLLSNVKY
+305 ETLQLLLSNVRY
-317 WLDEYHFDGY
+317 WLEEYHFDGY

-337 KNHGIGETFDSP
+337 KNHGIGETFDDP
-349 WKYFGDSVDNDAVT
+349 WKYFGDNIDNDAVT

-371 IHDIDS
+371 IHDIDN
-377 QNVTIAEDVSGM
+377 QNITIAEDVSGM

-411 PDFWIKVLKDQSDE
+411 PDFWIKVLKDQTDE

-467 DKEMYF
+467 DKEMYT
-473 AMDKNSQ
+473 AMAKNQQ
-480 NLIIDRGIALHKMIR
+480 NLVIDRGIALHKMIR
-495 FFTITLGGDA
+495 FFTICLGGDA

-537 WSLADNG
+537 WSLSDNG

-557 MLDFVKQTKVMQ
+557 MIDFVKKTKLL
-569 AAPAWLLNADEDNK
+569 ASNPAWLLEADEENK
-583 TIVFERNNLIFVFN
+583 TIIFEKNNFIFVFN

-604 GYIINVKQ
+604 DYEVKVKQ
-612 TGDYEIIFSTDDKR
+612 TGDYKIVLSTDSQC
-626 FGGFENID
+626 FGGFGNVDE
-634 KNAIFPSEKNGDAIT
+634 KAVFPSEKREDGVF
-649 MKIYNV
+649 MKVYNV
-655 ARTATVY
+655 ARTAVVY
-662 RVKKM
+662 SVD
-667 IFLKKNVERKNK
+667 N
-679 LFNFA
+679 
-684 DWNEF
+684 

>member
-1 MKIVDNDNWLAPV
+1 MKIVDRDSWLNPV
-14 ADEVQKRNDRFCNRL
+14 ADEVQKRFERYQNRL
-29 KTIEQQY
+29 KSIEKQY
-36 GSLNSF
+36 GSLGTF
-42 ASAHEFFGFHYD
+42 ASAHQFFGLHYD

-63 EYAPAAHYLS
+63 EWAPAAHYLS
-73 LYGDFNGWNKYDN
+73 IFGDFNGWQRYAN
-86 PLENAGNGI
+86 PLENTGNGI
-95 WELFLP
+95 WEIFLP
-101 DSEYK
+101 DDEYK
-106 TKLVHGSLLKVL
+106 NKLVHGSLLKVI

-125 QERIPVY
+125 QERLPIY
-132 ITRVVQDENTKDF
+132 INRVVQDENTKDF
-145 SAQFWNPETQYVF
+145 SAQFWNPEKYYVF
-158 ENQSPAIDDEPLLIY
+158 ENQSPKLKDEPLLIY

-178 MAQEKEGVGTYN
+178 MAQEKEEVGSYN
-190 EFIANVLPRIKA
+190 EFITNVIPRIKA

-246 DTAHGMGLRVI
+246 DTAHGMGLLVI

-281 QYLKPGLEGVHPQW
+281 QYLKPGMEGVHPQW
-295 DSKLFDYGKT
+295 DSKLFNYGKT
-305 ATLQLLLSNVKY
+305 ETLQLLLSNVRY

-337 KNHGIGETFDSP
+337 KNHGIDETFDSP
-349 WKYFGDSVDNDAVT
+349 WKYFGDNVDNDAVT

-371 IHDIDS
+371 IHDIDN

-403 DYRLGMGL
+403 DFRLGMGL
-411 PDFWIKVLKDQSDE
+411 PDFWIKVLKDQTDE

-438 RLSDVKTIA
+438 RLQDVKTIA

-467 DKEMYF
+467 DKEMYT
-473 AMDKNSQ
+473 AMDKASQ

-537 WSLADNG
+537 WSLADAD

-557 MLDFVKQTKVMQ
+557 MLDFVKKNKVMS

-604 GYIINVKQ
+604 DYKIKVKQ
-612 TGDYEIIFSTDDKR
+612 TGDYKIIFSSDDKS

-634 KNAIFPSEKNGDAIT
+634 KSAVFPSEKIGDEIT

-655 ARTATVY
+655 ARTAVVY
-662 RVKKM
+662 S
-667 IFLKKNVERKNK
+667 LKK
-679 LFNFA
+679 
-684 DWNEF
+684 

>member
-1 MKIVDNDNWLAPV
+1 MKIVENDNWLNPV
-14 ADEVQKRNDRFCNRL
+14 ADEVRKRYDRFCNRL
-29 KTIEQQY
+29 KTIEKQY
-36 GSLNSF
+36 GSLAVF

-54 RIRRGWWYR
+54 HVRHGWWYR
-63 EYAPAAHYLS
+63 EWAPAAHYLS
-73 LYGDFNGWNKYDN
+73 LFGDFNGWARYEN

-95 WELFLP
+95 WQIFMP
-101 DSEYK
+101 DLDYK
-106 TKLVHGSLLKVL
+106 DKLTQGSLLKVL

-132 ITRVVQDENTKDF
+132 INRVIQDEDTKDF
-145 SAQFWNPETQYVF
+145 SAQFWNPGTQYVF
-158 ENQSPAIDDEPLLIY
+158 ENQTPALNDEPLLIY

-178 MAQEKEGVGTYN
+178 MAQEKETVGTYN
-190 EFIANVLPRIKA
+190 EFIVNVLPRIKA
-202 DGYNAVQLMAIAE
+202 DGYNAVQLMAVAE

-246 DTAHGMGLRVI
+246 DTAHGMGIMVI

-268 VREGINLF
+268 VREGMNLF

-295 DSKLFDYGKT
+295 DSKLFNYGKT
-305 ATLQLLLSNVKY
+305 ETLQLLLSNVKF
-317 WLDEYHFDGY
+317 WLDEYHIDGY

-337 KNHGIGETFDSP
+337 KNHGIGETFDNP
-349 WKYFGDSVDNDAVT
+349 WKYFGDNVDNDAVT
-363 YLQLANKL
+363 YLQLANRL
-371 IHDIDS
+371 IHDIDNR
-377 QNVTIAEDVSGM
+377 NVTIAEDVSGM
-389 PGICAKIEDGGIGF
+389 PGICAGIDDGGMGF

-411 PDFWIKVLKDQSDE
+411 PDFWIKVLKDQTDE

-438 RLSDVKTIA
+438 RLPDVKTVA

-467 DKEMYF
+467 DKEMYT
-473 AMDKNSQ
+473 AMSKSSE

-495 FFTITLGGDA
+495 FFTICLGGDA

-537 WSLADNG
+537 WSLADAD

-557 MLDFVKQTKVMQ
+557 MLDFVKKTKVMQ
-569 AAPAWLLNADEDNK
+569 AFPAWLLDADEENK
-583 TIVFERNNLIFVFN
+583 TIVFERNNLVFVFN

-604 GYIINVKQ
+604 DYKVMLKQ
-612 TGDYEIIFSTDDKR
+612 TGDYKIILTSDDKC
-626 FGGFENID
+626 FGGFGNID
-634 KNAIFPSEKNGDAIT
+634 KNAVFPSEKNGDEIT

-655 ARTATVY
+655 ARTCTVY
-662 RVKKM
+662 QVKNDM
-667 IFLKKNVERKNK
+667 AADLK
-679 LFNFA
+679 
-684 DWNEF
+684 

>member
-1 MKIVDNDNWLAPV
+1 MLAIVENDNWLSPV
-14 ADEVQKRNDRFCNRL
+14 ADEVQKRYDRFCNCL
-29 KTIEQQY
+29 KTIEKQY
-36 GSLNSF
+36 GSLGNF
-42 ASAHEFFGFHYD
+42 ATAHHFFGFHYD
-54 RIRRGWWYR
+54 RVRRGWWYR
-63 EYAPAAHYLS
+63 EWAPAAHYMS
-73 LYGDFNGWNKYDN
+73 LFGDFNNWDRYAN
-86 PLENAGNGI
+86 PLENTGNGI
-95 WELFLP
+95 WEVFLP
-101 DSEYK
+101 DDEYK
-106 TKLVHGSLLKVL
+106 TKFVHGSLLKVL

-125 QERIPVY
+125 QERIPIY
-132 ITRVVQDENTKDF
+132 INRVVQDENTKDF
-145 SAQFWNPETQYVF
+145 SAQFWNPETPYVF
-158 ENQSPAIDDEPLLIY
+158 ENQTPVLNDEPLLIY

-178 MAQEKEGVGTYN
+178 MAQEKEEVGSYN
-190 EFIANVLPRIKA
+190 EFITNVLPRIKA

-246 DTAHGMGLRVI
+246 DTAHGMGLLVI

-281 QYLKPGLEGVHPQW
+281 QYLKPGQEGVHPQW
-295 DSKLFDYGKT
+295 DSKLFNYGKT
-305 ATLQLLLSNVKY
+305 ETLQLLLSNVRY
-317 WLDEYHFDGY
+317 WLEEYHFDGY

-337 KNHGIGETFDSP
+337 KNHGIGETFDDP
-349 WKYFGDSVDNDAVT
+349 WKYFGDNIDNDAVT

-371 IHDIDS
+371 IHDIDN
-377 QNVTIAEDVSGM
+377 QNITIAEDVSGM

-411 PDFWIKVLKDQSDE
+411 PDFWIKVLKDQTDE

-467 DKEMYF
+467 DKEMYT
-473 AMDKNSQ
+473 AMAKNQQ

-495 FFTITLGGDA
+495 FFTICLGGDA

-537 WSLADNG
+537 WSLSDNG

-557 MLDFVKQTKVMQ
+557 MIDFVKRTHLL
-569 AAPAWLLNADEDNK
+569 ASNSAWLLEADEENK
-583 TIVFERNNLIFVFN
+583 TIIFEKNNFIFVFN

-604 GYIINVKQ
+604 DYEVKVKQ
-612 TGDYEIIFSTDDKR
+612 TGDYKIVLSTDSQC
-626 FGGFENID
+626 FGGFGNVDE
-634 KNAIFPSEKNGDAIT
+634 KAVFPSEKRGDGVF
-649 MKIYNV
+649 MKVYNV
-655 ARTATVY
+655 ARTAVVY
-662 RVKKM
+662 SVD
-667 IFLKKNVERKNK
+667 N
-679 LFNFA
+679 
-684 DWNEF
+684 

>member
-14 ADEVQKRNDRFCNRL
+14 SDEVQKRNDRFCNRL

-246 DTAHGMGLRVI
+246 DTAHGMGLLVI

-281 QYLKPGLEGVHPQW
+281 QYLKPGMEGVHPQW

-371 IHDIDS
+371 IHDIDN

-411 PDFWIKVLKDQSDE
+411 PDFWIKVLKDQTDE

-473 AMDKNSQ
+473 AMDKKSQ
-480 NLIIDRGIALHKMIR
+480 NFIVDRGIALHKMIR

-662 RVKKM
+662 RVKK
-667 IFLKKNVERKNK
+667 
-679 LFNFA
+679 
-684 DWNEF
+684 

>member
-1 MKIVDNDNWLAPV
+1 MKIVDRDSWLSPV
-14 ADEVQKRNDRFCNRL
+14 ADEVQKRYDRFCNRL
-29 KTIEQQY
+29 KTIEKQF
-36 GSLNSF
+36 GSLSTF
-42 ASAHEFFGFHYD
+42 ASAHQFFGFHYD

-63 EYAPAAHYLS
+63 EWAPAAHYLS
-73 LYGDFNGWNKYDN
+73 LFGDYNNWSRYAN
-86 PLENAGNGI
+86 PLENTGNGV
-95 WELFLP
+95 WEIFLP
-101 DSEYK
+101 DDEYK
-106 TKLVHGSLLKVL
+106 DKLVHGSLLKVI

-132 ITRVVQDENTKDF
+132 ITRVVQDEKTKDF
-145 SAQFWNPETQYVF
+145 SAQFWNPETPYIF
-158 ENQSPAIDDEPLLIY
+158 EHQTPTLGAEPLLIY

-178 MAQEKEGVGTYN
+178 MAQEKEEVGSYN
-190 EFIANVLPRIKA
+190 EFIANVLPRIKT

-235 FGTPEELKKLV
+235 FGTPEELKKLI
-246 DTAHGMGLRVI
+246 DTAHGMGLLVI

-281 QYLKPGLEGVHPQW
+281 QYLKPGKEGEHPQW
-295 DSKLFDYGKT
+295 DSKLFNYGKT
-305 ATLQLLLSNVKY
+305 ETLQLLLSNVRY

-337 KNHGIGETFDSP
+337 KDHGIGATFDDP
-349 WKYFGDSVDNDAVT
+349 WKYFGDNVDNDAVT
-363 YLQLANKL
+363 YLQLANEL
-371 IHDIDS
+371 IHDIDN

-403 DYRLGMGL
+403 DYRLGMGM
-411 PDFWIKVLKDQSDE
+411 PDFWIKVLKDQTDE
-425 QWNMHEFFFTMTN
+425 QWNMHDFFFTMTN
-438 RLSDVKTIA
+438 RLQDVKTIA

-467 DKEMYF
+467 DKEMYT
-473 AMDKNSQ
+473 AMAINQQ
-480 NLIIDRGIALHKMIR
+480 NFIIDRGIALHKMIR
-495 FFTITLGGDA
+495 FFTISLGGDA

-527 GWSYKYAKRQ
+527 NWSYKYAKRQ
-537 WSLADNG
+537 WSLADAD

-557 MLDFVKQTKVMQ
+557 MLDFVKKTKVMS
-569 AAPAWLLNADEDNK
+569 AAPAWLLEADEDNK

-604 GYIINVKQ
+604 DYTIKVKR
-612 TGDYEIIFSTDDKR
+612 TGDYKIIFSSDAKR

-634 KNAIFPSEKNGDAIT
+634 ENAVFPSERNGDETT

-655 ARTATVY
+655 ARTAVVY
-662 RVKKM
+662 SVD
-667 IFLKKNVERKNK
+667 NYSGC
-679 LFNFA
+679 
-684 DWNEF
+684 

>member
-1 MKIVDNDNWLAPV
+1 MKIVDNDNWLSPV
-14 ADEVQKRNDRFCNRL
+14 ADEVQKRYDRYCNRL
-29 KTIEQQY
+29 KIIENQF
-36 GSLNSF
+36 GSLNNF
-42 ASAHEFFGFHYD
+42 ASAHQFFGFHYD
-54 RIRRGWWYR
+54 RIHRGWWYR

-73 LYGDFNGWNKYDN
+73 LFGDFNGWDKYSH
-86 PLENAGNGI
+86 PLENVGNGI
-95 WELFLP
+95 WEIFLP
-101 DSEYK
+101 DTEYK
-106 TKLVHGSLLKVL
+106 DKLVHGSLLKVL

-125 QERIPVY
+125 QERIPIY
-132 ITRVVQDENTKDF
+132 IYRVVQDESTKDF
-145 SAQFWNPETQYVF
+145 SAQFWNPENPYIF
-158 ENQSPAIDDEPLLIY
+158 ENKTPKLKDEPLLIY

-178 MAQEKEGVGTYN
+178 MAQEKEDVGSYN
-190 EFIANVLPRIKA
+190 EFITNVLPRIKA

-246 DTAHGMGLRVI
+246 DTAHGMGLLVI

-281 QYLKPGLEGVHPQW
+281 QYLKSGLEGLHPQW
-295 DSKLFDYGKT
+295 DSRLFNYGKT
-305 ATLQLLLSNVKY
+305 ETLQLLLSNVRF

-337 KNHGIGETFDSP
+337 KNHGIGETFDDP

-371 IHDIDS
+371 IHDIDN

-411 PDFWIKVLKDQSDE
+411 PDFWIKVLKDQTDE

-438 RLSDVKTIA
+438 RLSDVKTVA

-467 DKEMYF
+467 DKEMYTSM
-473 AMDKNSQ
+473 AKSQQ

-495 FFTITLGGDA
+495 FFTICLGGDA

-537 WSLADNG
+537 WSLADAD

-557 MLDFVKQTKVMQ
+557 MLRFVKQTKVMK
-569 AAPAWLLNADEDNK
+569 AAPAWLLEADEDNK
-583 TIVFERNNLIFVFN
+583 TIVFERNNLVFVFN

-604 GYIINVKQ
+604 DYKIHVKH
-612 TGDYEIIFSTDDKR
+612 TGDYKIIFSSDDKC

-634 KNAIFPSEKNGDAIT
+634 KNVVFPSEMKGDEIT

-655 ARTATVY
+655 ARTAVVY
-662 RVKKM
+662 SVKK
-667 IFLKKNVERKNK
+667 
-679 LFNFA
+679 
-684 DWNEF
+684 

>member
-1 MKIVDNDNWLAPV
+1 MKIVDNDNWLSPV
-14 ADEVQKRNDRFCNRL
+14 ADEVEKRFERYQNRL
-29 KTIEQQY
+29 NTIEKQY
-36 GSLNSF
+36 GSLNMF
-42 ASAHEFFGFHYD
+42 ASAYQFFGFHYD
-54 RIRRGWWYR
+54 HIRRGWWYR
-63 EYAPAAHYLS
+63 EYAPAAHYMS
-73 LYGDFNGWNKYDN
+73 LYGDFNSWNRYAN
-86 PLENAGNGI
+86 PLENVGNGI
-95 WELFLP
+95 WEIFLP
-101 DSEYK
+101 DAEYK
-106 TKLVHGSLLKVL
+106 DKLVHGSLLKVL

-145 SAQFWNPETQYVF
+145 SAQFWNPEKPYVF
-158 ENQSPAIDDEPLLIY
+158 ENKVPALKDEPLLIY

-178 MAQEKEGVGTYN
+178 MAQEKEDVGSYN
-190 EFIANVLPRIKA
+190 EFIDNVLPRIKA

-246 DTAHGMGLRVI
+246 DTAHGMGLLVI

-349 WKYFGDSVDNDAVT
+349 WKYFGDGIDNDAVT

-371 IHDIDS
+371 IHDIDN

-389 PGICAKIEDGGIGF
+389 PGICAKLEDGGIGF

-411 PDFWIKVLKDQSDE
+411 PDFWIKVLKDQTDE

-467 DKEMYF
+467 DKEMYT
-473 AMDKNSQ
+473 AMDKASQ
-480 NLIIDRGIALHKMIR
+480 NFIIDRGIALHKMIR

-557 MLDFVKQTKVMQ
+557 MLDFVKKNKVMR
-569 AAPAWLLNADEDNK
+569 AAPAWLLDADEDNK
-583 TIVFERNNLIFVFN
+583 TIVFERNNMIFVFN

-604 GYIINVKQ
+604 DYKIKVKH
-612 TGDYEIIFSTDDKR
+612 TGDHEIVFTTDEKR

-634 KNAIFPSEKNGDAIT
+634 KNAVFPSEKNGEEIT

-662 RVKKM
+662 RVKNDFFEK
-667 IFLKKNVERKNK
+667 
-679 LFNFA
+679 
-684 DWNEF
+684 

>member
-1 MKIVDNDNWLAPV
+1 M
-14 ADEVQKRNDRFCNRL
+14 
-29 KTIEQQY
+29 
-36 GSLNSF
+36 
-42 ASAHEFFGFHYD
+42 
-54 RIRRGWWYR
+54 
-63 EYAPAAHYLS
+63 
-73 LYGDFNGWNKYDN
+73 
-86 PLENAGNGI
+86 
-95 WELFLP
+95 
-101 DSEYK
+101 
-106 TKLVHGSLLKVL
+106 
-118 VQSSIGE
+118 
-125 QERIPVY
+125 
-132 ITRVVQDENTKDF
+132 
-145 SAQFWNPETQYVF
+145 
-158 ENQSPAIDDEPLLIY
+158 
-173 ESHVG
+173 
-178 MAQEKEGVGTYN
+178 
-190 EFIANVLPRIKA
+190 
-202 DGYNAVQLMAIAE
+202 
-215 HPYYGSFGY
+215 
-224 HVSNFFAASSR
+224 SNFFAASSR

-246 DTAHGMGLRVI
+246 DTAHGMGLLVI

-281 QYLKPGLEGVHPQW
+281 QYLKPGMEGVHPQW

-337 KNHGIGETFDSP
+337 KNHGIGETFDNP

-371 IHDIDS
+371 IHDIDN

-438 RLSDVKTIA
+438 RLYDVKTVA

-473 AMDKNSQ
+473 AMDKKSQ

-521 FPRYDN
+521 FPRHDN

-537 WSLADNG
+537 WSLADNEC
-544 YLKYHWLGDFDKA
+544 LKYQWLGDFDKA
-557 MLDFVKQTKVMQ
+557 MLDFVKKTKVMQ
-569 AAPAWLLNADEDNK
+569 SAPAWLLNVDEDNK

-612 TGDYEIIFSTDDKR
+612 TGDYEIVFSTDEKR

-634 KNAIFPSEKNGDAIT
+634 ESAVFPSEKNGDAVT

-655 ARTATVY
+655 ARTAAVY
-662 RVKKM
+662 SVKK
-667 IFLKKNVERKNK
+667 
-679 LFNFA
+679 
-684 DWNEF
+684 

>member
-1 MKIVDNDNWLAPV
+1 MKIVDNDNWLSPV
-14 ADEVQKRNDRFCNRL
+14 ADEVQKRYDRYRNRL
-29 KTIEQQY
+29 ETIEKQY
-36 GSLNSF
+36 GSLDRF

-73 LYGDFNGWNKYDN
+73 LYGDFNGWNKYEN
-86 PLENAGNGI
+86 PLENVGNGI

-106 TKLVHGSLLKVL
+106 TRLVHGSLMKVL

-125 QERIPVY
+125 QDRIPIY
-132 ITRVVQDENTKDF
+132 IERVVQDENTKDF
-145 SAQFWNPETQYVF
+145 AAQFWNPEKQYIF
-158 ENQSPAIDDEPLLIY
+158 ENQTPELTDEPLLIY

-190 EFIANVLPRIKA
+190 EFIANVLPRVKA
-202 DGYNAVQLMAIAE
+202 GGYNAVQLMAIAE

-246 DTAHGMGLRVI
+246 DTAHGMGLLVI

-281 QYLKPGLEGVHPQW
+281 QYLKPGMEGVHPQW

-337 KNHGIGETFDSP
+337 KNHGIGETFDNP

-371 IHDIDS
+371 IHDIDN

-438 RLSDVKTIA
+438 RLYDVKTVA

-473 AMDKNSQ
+473 AMSKDQQ

-521 FPRYDN
+521 FPRHDN

-537 WSLADNG
+537 WSLADNEC
-544 YLKYHWLGDFDKA
+544 LKYQWLGDFDKA
-557 MLDFVKQTKVMQ
+557 MLDFVKKTKVMQ
-569 AAPAWLLNADEDNK
+569 SAPAWLLNVDEDNK

-612 TGDYEIIFSTDDKR
+612 TGDYEIVFSTDEKR

-634 KNAIFPSEKNGDAIT
+634 ESAVFPSEKNGNAVT

-655 ARTATVY
+655 ARTAAVY
-662 RVKKM
+662 SVKK
-667 IFLKKNVERKNK
+667 
-679 LFNFA
+679 
-684 DWNEF
+684 